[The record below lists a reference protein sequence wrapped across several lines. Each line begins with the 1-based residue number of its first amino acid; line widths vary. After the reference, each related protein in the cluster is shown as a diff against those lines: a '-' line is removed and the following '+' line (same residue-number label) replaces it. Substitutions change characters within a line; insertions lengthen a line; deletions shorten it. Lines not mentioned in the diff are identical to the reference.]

1 MSSASAAAPP
11 AAAADPHLAGQ
22 AQAQGGLEAG
32 TSLRSESPPKP
43 GKLRYITSQEAAQID
58 EVLMSPDGGA
68 FSIDQ
73 LMELAGLSCAQTV
86 HACYPPTQFPNVL
99 VAAGPGNQ
107 GGDGLVAARHL
118 SHFGYTV
125 SVWYPKEGKT
135 ELFKRLKKQLQNLRV
150 SFLEVDEF
158 EDGLEGS
165 DVVLDTI
172 FGFSFKGEPRE
183 PFREPLEALKNESR
197 MEFEARRKVPPIV
210 SVDIPSGWD
219 VDTGNPSGKFF
230 TPQVLVSLTA
240 PKKGVRAF
248 TLSQDP
254 STVPLAAGSSSVS
267 SSTDKG
273 ILDEA
278 DAVRKARDL
287 ARQTG
292 RHFLGGRFIPDDVEE
307 KFSLALPSYPADDQI
322 VDVTGWTEMSVEEAK
337 EKVEEEA
344 KESLLVAEARAKAAR
359 GAAPAV

>member
-1 MSSASAAAPP
+1 
-11 AAAADPHLAGQ
+11 
-22 AQAQGGLEAG
+22 
-32 TSLRSESPPKP
+32 
-43 GKLRYITSQEAAQID
+43 
-58 EVLMSPDGGA
+58 
-68 FSIDQ
+68 
-73 LMELAGLSCAQTV
+73 
-86 HACYPPTQFPNVL
+86 
-99 VAAGPGNQ
+99 
-107 GGDGLVAARHL
+107 
-118 SHFGYTV
+118 
-125 SVWYPKEGKT
+125 
-135 ELFKRLKKQLQNLRV
+135 
-150 SFLEVDEF
+150 
-158 EDGLEGS
+158 
-165 DVVLDTI
+165 
-172 FGFSFKGEPRE
+172 
-183 PFREPLEALKNESR
+183 

-219 VDTGNPSGKFF
+219 VDTGNPNGKFF

-267 SSTDKG
+267 SSTDKS

-322 VDVTGWTEMSVEEAK
+322 VDVTGWTEMSLEEAK

-344 KESLLVAEARAKAAR
+344 KESLLLAEARARAAR